1 MTGEITLGGSVLPIG
16 GVKEKFLAA
25 HRAGVREIILPKR
38 SEAELDDVPAEV
50 LKDLTIHK
58 VETMEEVISIAFPEG
73 AKLKRKSKAKP
84 KSKTKGA
91 RK

>member
-1 MTGEITLGGSVLPIG
+1 M
-16 GVKEKFLAA
+16 
-25 HRAGVREIILPKR
+25 
-38 SEAELDDVPAEV
+38 PAEV

-84 KSKTKGA
+84 KGKTKGA
-91 RK
+91 KK